1 MKPKMKPALF
11 VAAAVLAV
19 LIAAALLKS
28 VGNAE
33 PPISYSYDSGTK
45 TFEFIASS
53 GHSIDSVSISGEK
66 MILLDTP
73 SGYRAKIAD
82 ARAGEMEVVTVY
94 YTDAN
99 KKEHSNV
106 FQITPSA
113 DQSLTV
119 IQLDEAGR
127 RIGSHHWVH

>member
-1 MKPKMKPALF
+1 MSLNSTSKYPILPVRIKCYR
-11 VAAAVLAV
+11 
-19 LIAAALLKS
+19 I
-28 VGNAE
+28 GNL
-33 PPISYSYDSGTK
+33 
-45 TFEFIASS
+45 
-53 GHSIDSVSISGEK
+53 IDSVSISGEK